1 MKRYDL
7 YDKDSTVK
15 SELVAELRTNA
26 TIGKGHPHIVQ
37 YEKAKTHTHIHTHSP
52 VVYYETTQHFCM
64 QISSYKCH
72 HLTLKHIST
81 SIYQIIETER
91 YVFVLMELVGQSK
104 PGMRGMDLFDFITVE
119 RQENI
124 EEEEAKVIFVQL
136 VQALQF
142 LHENEVYICVCAY
155 IKHRI
160 FIL

>member
-37 YEKAKTHTHIHTHSP
+37 YEKAKTHSHIHKLTF
-52 VVYYETTQHFCM
+52 TFTR
-64 QISSYKCH
+64 SYIIKPHITFVCKYLHIKCH
-72 HLTLKHIST
+72 HLSLKQINVHD
-81 SIYQIIETER
+81 QIIETER

-142 LHENEVYICVCAY
+142 LHENEVYIGWVGC
-155 IKHRI
+155 
-160 FIL
+160 FF